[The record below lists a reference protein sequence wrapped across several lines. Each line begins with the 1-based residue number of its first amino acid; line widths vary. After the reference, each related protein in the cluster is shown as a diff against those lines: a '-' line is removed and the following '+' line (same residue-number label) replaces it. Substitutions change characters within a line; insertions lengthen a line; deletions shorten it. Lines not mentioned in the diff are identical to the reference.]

1 MIFPMRSG
9 VIAALLALTTPAFA
23 EPVEWSGFFG
33 VDKLPSD
40 IALGRGT
47 APEQRP
53 QTAPMFGGRVTYL
66 AARSRW
72 IDLGIEGE
80 LALTT
85 SWTGYG
91 FVDRRSSYF
100 SPVLGYRGDVI
111 VRALPES
118 WFEPHLVGGGGGV
131 TVASGSPFMTNDT
144 DGVYFWGAGV
154 TLAVQDAWLLRIDA
168 RQVWLPSMNDDR
180 TAAYELNV
188 SIGKTL
194 QPRTIV
200 VEHVATAEPTPPL
213 ATDQLER
220 EVPPINNLPPPDIDF
235 DGIRGSI
242 DQCPTQP
249 EDKDG
254 FEDEDGCPDPD
265 NDHDGIA
272 DTKDKCPGE
281 SETRNGI
288 ADDDGC
294 PDEVPPKILAAFETA
309 TAVRFERGKARITPA
324 GKLSL
329 AKALGV
335 LRDNPHLKIVITGHD
350 NDADLAKKRAEAAK
364 WYLVD
369 KGVAEDQIDT
379 AAADADKRAITIAV
393 KPAS

>member
-9 VIAALLALTTPAFA
+9 VIAALLALSTPAFA

-53 QTAPMFGGRVTYL
+53 QTAPMFGGRVTYVP
-66 AARSRW
+66 ARSRW
-72 IDLGIEGE
+72 IALGVEGE

-91 FVDRRSSYF
+91 FQDRRSSYF
-100 SPVLGYRGDVI
+100 SPVIGYRGDVI
-111 VRALPES
+111 VRLLPES
-118 WFEPHLVGGGGGV
+118 WLQPHLVGGGGGV
-131 TVASGSPFMTNDT
+131 TVASSSPFMTNDT
-144 DGVYFWGAGV
+144 DGIYFWGAGV
-154 TLAVQDAWLLRIDA
+154 TFAVQGAWRLRIDA
-168 RQVWLPSMNDDR
+168 RQVWLPSMTDDR
-180 TAAYELNV
+180 SAAYELNL
-188 SIGKTL
+188 SIGKAL
-194 QPRTIV
+194 QPRTRAV
-200 VEHVATAEPTPPL
+200 VEVAGVATAPPPQQPLIIHEEPPP
-213 ATDQLER
+213 
-220 EVPPINNLPPPDIDF
+220 PPAPPPDLDG
-235 DGIRGSI
+235 DGIIG
-242 DQCPTQP
+242 DADHCPTQA
-249 EDKDG
+249 EDKDD
-254 FEDEDGCPDPD
+254 FEDADGCPDLD
-265 NDHDGIA
+265 NDTDGIV
-272 DTKDKCPGE
+272 DTKDRCPGE
-281 SETRNGI
+281 PETRNGI

-309 TAVRFERGKARITPA
+309 TAVRFEPGKARITPA

-350 NDADLAKKRAEAAK
+350 KDADLAKKRAEAAK

-369 KGVAEDQIDT
+369 RGVAEDQIDT
-379 AAADADKRAITIAV
+379 ATANADKHAITIAV
-393 KPAS
+393 RP

>member
-66 AARSRW
+66 PVHSPWVA
-72 IDLGIEGE
+72 LGIEGE

-100 SPVLGYRGDVI
+100 SPVFGYRADVL
-111 VRALPES
+111 VRLLPAS
-118 WFEPHLVGGGGGV
+118 WLEPHLVGGGGGV
-131 TVASGSPFMTNDT
+131 TVASGSPFMTRDT

-154 TLAVQDAWLLRIDA
+154 TLAVQDTWLLRIDA

-180 TAAYELNV
+180 TAAYELNL

-194 QPRTIV
+194 QRRTQVV
-200 VEHVATAEPTPPL
+200 VEHVAAAEPAPPPPPPVEVTPP
-213 ATDQLER
+213 
-220 EVPPINNLPPPDIDF
+220 PPPPAPPPPPPD
-235 DGIRGSI
+235 
-242 DQCPTQP
+242 
-249 EDKDG
+249 
-254 FEDEDGCPDPD
+254 PDA
-265 NDHDGIA
+265 DHDGLAI
-272 DTKDKCPGE
+272 DQDRCPDQPETK
-281 SETRNGI
+281 NGI

-294 PDEVPPKILAAFETA
+294 PDEIPAKILAAFETA
-309 TAVRFERGKARITPA
+309 SAVRFERGKARITAA

-350 NDADLAKKRAEAAK
+350 KDADLAKKRAEAAK

-379 AAADADKRAITIAV
+379 ATADADVHPITIAV
-393 KPAS
+393 RAP